1 MRVRDHNG
9 PSWWAPLLQVH
20 RYNGGLGRSEEIL
33 GNLYKT
39 TVDSARFEATLAE
52 VSAAF
57 AQRPPEALRVLLA
70 AMEAEDGVA

>member
-1 MRVRDHNG
+1 MRVRDHTG
-9 PSWWAPLLQVH
+9 RIVVGALLEVH

-33 GNLYKT
+33 GELYET

-57 AQRPPEALRVLLA
+57 A
-70 AMEAEDGVA
+70 